1 MAFLERAFVYI
12 VDWVR
17 TSVFSLPTLS
27 KSKQLEAIRQLREM
41 KDLLNLRVEYLM
53 VKRSDVCRRIRCTKD
68 KKRRYLLLKHG
79 MAIDKISYNTSE
91 KAIVIE
97 GFIDSISSFNI
108 MTETNMV
115 LVQNLLSQAHVED
128 TLDTLK
134 ESLTDAE
141 DISKTVSENLSLT
154 DQDDEALELELEAF
168 LNDAPVSEAP
178 LTELP
183 PDVPTHALV
192 LEPSRTSHSEVISDT
207 LSSPMIL

>member
-1 MAFLERAFVYI
+1 M
-12 VDWVR
+12 
-17 TSVFSLPTLS
+17 FSLPTLS

-79 MAIDKISYNTSE
+79 VTIDKISYNTSE

-134 ESLTDAE
+134 ESLTDAD
-141 DISKTVSENLSLT
+141 DISKTVSENLSLANQN
-154 DQDDEALELELEAF
+154 DGALELELEAF

-183 PDVPTHALV
+183 PDVPTHAPV
-192 LEPSRTSHSEVISDT
+192 SEPAREPHSEVISDT